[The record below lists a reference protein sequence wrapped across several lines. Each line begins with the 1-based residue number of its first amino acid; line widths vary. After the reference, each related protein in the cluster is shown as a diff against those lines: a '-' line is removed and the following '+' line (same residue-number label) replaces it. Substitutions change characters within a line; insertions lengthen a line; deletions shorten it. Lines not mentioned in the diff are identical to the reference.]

1 LLLEIEMDVN
11 ISQLQARWEALLR
24 PLTTDKKLIKAL
36 FADLVERYSEDG
48 RTYHNLRHIQN
59 VLNSVDDLKELVE
72 DETAVQLA
80 AWFHDV
86 IYEMQPSSDKSTNE
100 ERSANYAAQVLEPI
114 SLPEAT
120 MALIRQLIQATQL
133 GHPAPNGP
141 NFHVL
146 LDADLATLAADYDEY
161 NEYAQAIRQEFAFV
175 PEEQYRIGRR
185 QVLTSFLERER
196 IFLTETMYQHH
207 EQASRNNIQREIDRL
222 S

>member
-1 LLLEIEMDVN
+1 
-11 ISQLQARWEALLR
+11 
-24 PLTTDKKLIKAL
+24 
-36 FADLVERYSEDG
+36 
-48 RTYHNLRHIQN
+48 
-59 VLNSVDDLKELVE
+59 
-72 DETAVQLA
+72 
-80 AWFHDV
+80 
-86 IYEMQPSSDKSTNE
+86 
-100 ERSANYAAQVLEPI
+100 
-114 SLPEAT
+114 

-133 GHPAPNGP
+133 GHTVPAGP

-196 IFLTETMYQHH
+196 IFLTEAMYQQH
-207 EQASRNNIQREIDRL
+207 EQAARNNIQREIDSL